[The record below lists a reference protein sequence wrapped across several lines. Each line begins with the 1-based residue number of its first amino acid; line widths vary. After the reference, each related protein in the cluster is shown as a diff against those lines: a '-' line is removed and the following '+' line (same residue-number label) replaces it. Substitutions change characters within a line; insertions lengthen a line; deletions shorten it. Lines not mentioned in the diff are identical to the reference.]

1 MEETHLKDFTSAY
14 FTMSEEDVVEYVQ
27 RKLAIFEEG
36 ADLDC
41 REIGDG
47 NLNYVFKVVDRKN
60 GQSVIIKQ
68 AGPVARISDAFKLSP
83 DRNRIESEALKIQGE
98 LAPGFVP
105 KVYAYDPIMNCCVM
119 DDLSD
124 HEIMR
129 SALLRHKKFPLFA
142 EHITTFF
149 VHTLLFTS
157 DVVLEH
163 KEKKGLVK
171 KFTNPELCEITEDLV
186 YTEPFYDC
194 EQNDVFEGTREFVRE
209 AIWNDKRLALETAKL
224 KFDFMT
230 KSQSLLHGD
239 LHTGSIFIKE
249 DSTKI
254 IDPEF
259 AFYGPAGY
267 DVGNVVANLIFAYV
281 NASYTIEEIE
291 AREDYLRYI
300 EDTIDQVIQLFS
312 KKFLQVWEEKA
323 TEPTATFPGFKEWY
337 LDSILEDTAAVTGLE
352 LCRRVIGI
360 AHVKDLTS
368 IANGEDRVAAE
379 KICLTAGKTFILERA
394 SIRTSGDFV
403 KVLLQSVNQF
413 REGVESDDNISSSH
427 SICAAQ

>member
-1 MEETHLKDFTSAY
+1 MTAY
-14 FTMSEEDVVEYVQ
+14 FTMNEEDVVEYAQ
-27 RKLAIFEEG
+27 SKLDIFPEG
-36 ADLDC
+36 ADLEC

-47 NLNYVFKVVDRKN
+47 NLNYVFKVVDRHR
-60 GQSVIIKQ
+60 GQSIIIKQ
-68 AGPVARISDAFKLSP
+68 AGPVARISDAFKVSP
-83 DRNRIESEALKIQGE
+83 DRNRIESEILTLQGE

-105 KVYAYDPIMNCCVM
+105 KVYAYDPVMNCCVM

-129 SALLRHKKFPLFA
+129 SALLQHKKFPLFTD
-142 EHITTFF
+142 HITTFL
-149 VHTLLFTS
+149 VRTLLLTS
-157 DVVLEH
+157 DVVLDH
-163 KEKKGLVK
+163 KEKKGLVQQ
-171 KFTNPELCEITEDLV
+171 FTNPELCEITEDLV

-194 EQNDVFEGTREFVRE
+194 EQNDVFEGTKSFVRE
-209 AIWNDKRLALETAKL
+209 VIWNDEALRLETAKL

-230 KSQSLLHGD
+230 KAQSLLHGD

-267 DVGNVVANLIFAYV
+267 DIGNVVANLIFAYM
-281 NASYTIEEIE
+281 NASCTIEETE
-291 AREDYLRYI
+291 VREDYLRYL
-300 EDTIDQVIQLFS
+300 EETIAGVIQLFS
-312 KKFLQVWEEKA
+312 EKFLQTWDEKV
-323 TEPTATFPGFKEWY
+323 TEQTASFPGFKQWY
-337 LDSILEDTAAVTGLE
+337 LDSILEDTAAVAGLE

-368 IANGEDRVAAE
+368 ISNTEARATAE

-394 SIRTSGDFV
+394 DIRTGDDFIH
-403 KVLLQSVNQF
+403 VLKRSVDLF
-413 REGVESDDNISSSH
+413 EEGAKSHDNTSSSH
-427 SICAAQ
+427 SISPA